1 METSPLRFLDTDV
14 AYLLNK
20 AVRKAI
26 SEKSRR
32 FHIELWRTLKPLYKP
47 VLMYNDYDPSV
58 HNPKQNIVNQYE
70 CSIIN
75 THSVNDGIYTWSFDY
90 IKNLLKDMEC
100 NNGIVKTI
108 SDKYQLSQ
116 KTLYI
121 TLPCGNISNG
131 AQCMCDI
138 CAGWEL
144 DGW

>member
-1 METSPLRFLDTDV
+1 METSSLRFLDTDV
-14 AYLLNK
+14 AYLLNE

-32 FHIELWRTLKPLYKP
+32 FHMDLCRTLKPLYKP
-47 VLMYNDYDPSV
+47 VLMYNDYDPPV
-58 HNPKQNIVNQYE
+58 HNPKQNIVDQYE
-70 CSIIN
+70 CSIIIPKC
-75 THSVNDGIYTWSFDY
+75 VNGIYTWSFDY
-90 IKNLLKDMEC
+90 IKNLLTDMEC

-108 SDKYQLSQ
+108 SDKYELSIQ
-116 KTLYI
+116 TLYI

-144 DGW
+144 DE

>member
-14 AYLLNK
+14 ANLLNK
-20 AVRKAI
+20 AVKKAI

-32 FHIELWRTLKPLYKP
+32 FHIELWRTLKPLYEP
-47 VLMYNDYDPSV
+47 VIMYNDYYPSV
-58 HNPKQNIVNQYE
+58 HTPKQNIVDQYE
-70 CSIIN
+70 CSII
-75 THSVNDGIYTWSFDY
+75 TPKSVNGIYTWSFDY
-90 IKNLLKDMEC
+90 IKNLLTDIES
-100 NNGIVKTI
+100 NDRIVKTI